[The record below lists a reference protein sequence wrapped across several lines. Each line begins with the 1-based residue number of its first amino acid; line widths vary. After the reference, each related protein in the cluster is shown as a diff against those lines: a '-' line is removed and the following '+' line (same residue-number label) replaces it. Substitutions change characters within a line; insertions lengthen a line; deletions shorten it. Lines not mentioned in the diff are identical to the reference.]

1 MNVMIRESGD
11 LLFNGASLFQAR
23 ANAWEAT
30 MTVVLRPRTRTLL
43 SAFLFAICYPFFVIS
58 LSAQAA
64 ALTGHVVDPDGR
76 SVADA
81 QIFVSGATAAPL
93 RARADAD
100 GKFTLA
106 NLEPGRYT
114 VVVTAPGLVSD
125 TQSVDLTTTPATLD
139 IALHLSALNE
149 TLVVSAAQIDQPLS
163 RTPDSVT
170 VIPGREIESKQ
181 QFTLSSALRSVPGLT
196 LQQNGGPG
204 TVTSLFSRGGESD
217 YTLVMVDGVRQ
228 NSFGGGLDLSQVPL
242 QDVERIEVLRGSQ
255 SALYGSDAI
264 GGVIQIITRSGG
276 TPSAQAQVEAGSR
289 DMRRAA
295 AATTGEVNGV
305 RWQAG
310 ANYFEDA
317 GFTGEAANGETV
329 SNDDAQETQASG
341 SAGWRHAG
349 FGSDLHASV
358 QYVDSDR
365 GSPGAFGSDPA
376 SRFGGV
382 DRVSRGTTRRVGG
395 AARWVQPW
403 FGAASRV
410 RQRVEVD
417 AADYDLTFKSQFG
430 TSEGNT
436 HRAHARVQTDVAAS
450 ESIGFS
456 GGLEWLGEEGG
467 STFITAGASGALP
480 VERAVLGLF
489 GEGRW
494 NATDRA
500 TIIAG
505 IRGERITRDALPGDP
520 LAFTPR
526 PDFPEETL
534 TSVNPRI
541 AGSFLVGGSPSG
553 SQWSRV
559 RGSYGT
565 GIRPPDAF
573 EIAFTDNSGLKPERS
588 KSGEFGLTQ
597 TFARGAVQIDG
608 TAFFNAYRD
617 LIISVGRTFAGSS
630 RYRTDNISNARARGG
645 EFSAAWRINSG
656 VDIRGNYTFLD
667 SEILAVNGS
676 SIAQTP
682 YEIGDPLLRR
692 PRHSGS
698 IDASWSRA
706 QVSAFTQIQI
716 RGEALDAEPAFGPT
730 GGLYMNPGYTVVN
743 LGGSWRPL
751 KAVEVF
757 ARALNL
763 FDRDYEEVL
772 GYPAPGRT
780 AYVGARF
787 AVGR

>member
-1 MNVMIRESGD
+1 MN
-11 LLFNGASLFQAR
+11 A
-23 ANAWEAT
+23 
-30 MTVVLRPRTRTLL
+30 VLRPRTRTLL
-43 SAFLFAICYPFFVIS
+43 SSFPFVICSLFFVIS

-76 SVADA
+76 SVANA
-81 QIFVSGATAAPL
+81 EVFFTGSTAVPL
-93 RARADAD
+93 RARTDAE
-100 GKFTLA
+100 GKFAVA
-106 NLEPGRYT
+106 NLEPGRYII
-114 VVVTAPGLVSD
+114 VATAPGLVSD
-125 TQSVDLTTTPATLD
+125 TQSLDLTGTPVTLE

-170 VIPGREIESKQ
+170 VIPGHEIDAKQ

-217 YTLVMVDGVRQ
+217 YTLVLVDGVRQ

-276 TPSAQAQVEAGSR
+276 KPSAQAQVEAGSR
-289 DMRRAA
+289 DMRRAS

-329 SNDDAQETQASG
+329 SNDDAQESQALASIGWRDAGSG
-341 SAGWRHAG
+341 S
-349 FGSDLHASV
+349 DVQASV
-358 QYVDSDR
+358 QYVESER

-376 SRFGGV
+376 GRFDGV
-382 DRVSRGTTRRVGG
+382 DTVSRGTTTRVGG

-403 FGAASRV
+403 FGASSRV
-410 RQRVEVD
+410 RQRVEFD
-417 AADYDLTFKSQFG
+417 MADYDLTFKSAFG
-430 TSEGNT
+430 DSNGSTNRS
-436 HRAHARVQTDVAAS
+436 HLRIQTDVSATAAF
-450 ESIGFS
+450 GFS
-456 GGLEWLGEEGG
+456 GGLEWLGESGA
-467 STFITAGASGALP
+467 STFITAGMAGEIP
-480 VERAVLGLF
+480 VERSVLGLF
-489 GEGRW
+489 GEARW
-494 NATDRA
+494 NATNRA
-500 TIIAG
+500 TVTAG
-505 IRGERITRDALPGDP
+505 VRGERINRDALPGDP
-520 LAFTPR
+520 LAFQPR
-526 PDFPEETL
+526 PDFPGETINSL
-534 TSVNPRI
+534 NPKI
-541 AGSFLVGGSPSG
+541 AASFLAAEGTRLHGAF
-553 SQWSRV
+553 
-559 RGSYGT
+559 GT

-588 KSGEFGLTQ
+588 RSGEFGLTQ
-597 TFARGAVQIDG
+597 TLARGAVQIDG
-608 TAFFNAYRD
+608 TAFINAYRD

-630 RYRTDNISNARARGG
+630 RYRTDNISNARARGA
-645 EFSAAWRINSG
+645 EFSAAWRIKAG
-656 VDIRGNYTFLD
+656 IDVRGNYTVLD
-667 SEILAVNGS
+667 SEVLAVNGS
-676 SIAQTP
+676 SVAQAP
-682 YEIGDPLLRR
+682 YVVGDALIRR

-698 IDASWSRA
+698 IDTSWTRA
-706 QVSAFTQIQI
+706 QASTFMQIQV
-716 RGEALDAEPAFGPT
+716 RGAALDIEPAFGAT

-743 LGGSWRPL
+743 FGGSWRPVRP
-751 KAVEVF
+751 VEVF
-757 ARALNL
+757 ARVLNL